1 MEHFPSHSV
10 SSPSQNHGKKY
21 EQQKESKGHSPHE
34 ETCVCSGEDIYLSII
49 NSIQLQL
56 PVKPMETKLESHA
69 NEFLVRD
76 RRCFPAW
83 GCNIPSCCN
92 RISCFQAFCALAMKT
107 LNNQNISSLFRLSY
121 SDFPVSRRF
130 SDSNHQW
137 IWKDMQK
144 LVAMLQKDGEKLIW
158 KMLHHCNR
166 HHCRCM
172 QSYQKVNTK
181 AQWKAAEKTKR
192 NAKPGK

>member
-1 MEHFPSHSV
+1 MEHFPSQSV
-10 SSPSQNHGKKY
+10 SSPSQNDVKIY
-21 EQQKESKGHSPHE
+21 EQLKESKGHSPHE
-34 ETCVCSGEDIYLSII
+34 ETCVCRGEDISLSII

-69 NEFLVRD
+69 NEFLLGD
-76 RRCFPAW
+76 RRCFAAW
-83 GCNIPSCCN
+83 GCNISSCCN

-107 LNNQNISSLFRLSY
+107 VNNQNISSLFRLSY
-121 SDFPVSRRF
+121 SDFPVSKQF
-130 SDSNHQW
+130 SDSNYQW
-137 IWKDMQK
+137 IWKDI
-144 LVAMLQKDGEKLIW
+144 EKLIW
-158 KMLHHCNR
+158 ETLHHCNR